1 MKKFILLLLLTISIN
16 LQGQTIQK
24 EILLIGTFH
33 FDNPGLDAAQV
44 KSFDVLSEKS
54 QKELETITSKIKNY
68 NPDKIFVEWAY
79 NNQPELDSLYN
90 LYISGEFNS
99 YVERKKY
106 PKRKFYKQNEIFQLA
121 FRAAK
126 KLNHAKIYGID
137 YKRTSFPMDS
147 LMTAINNANQTDL
160 KKEMEKTLQEYERK
174 INADRNKLSL
184 TKLILQENK
193 DDLRKFDKG
202 IYLTLF
208 NRGGGE
214 NDFVGAYLVSEWY
227 KRNLFMYSLV
237 QKITESKDRKIVV
250 LLGSSHVAMFKEFIE
265 LDSKFKVVE
274 LKEILK

>member
-1 MKKFILLLLLTISIN
+1 M
-16 LQGQTIQK
+16 
-24 EILLIGTFH
+24 E
-33 FDNPGLDAAQV
+33 
-44 KSFDVLSEKS
+44 
-54 QKELETITSKIKNY
+54 
-68 NPDKIFVEWAY
+68 
-79 NNQPELDSLYN
+79 
-90 LYISGEFNS
+90 
-99 YVERKKY
+99 KKY

-126 KLNHAKIYGID
+126 KLNYARIYGID
-137 YKRTSFPMDS
+137 YKGTSFPLDS
-147 LMTAINNANQTDL
+147 LMTAINKANQTDL

-174 INADRNKLSL
+174 TNADRNKLSL
-184 TKLILQENK
+184 TKLILKENK

-227 KRNLFMYSLV
+227 KRNLYMYSLV

-265 LDSKFKVVE
+265 LDSKFKVVK